1 MRNFWSVF
9 KICKGDKNFSS
20 FSFSLYYIFSWL
32 LKKAYLDPGWTST
45 MAFFVDI
52 LNFLSTFSLFS
63 GLKPNLTKCEIAG
76 IEALKGVQVA
86 VFGMRCIDLCNEAI
100 KILGTY
106 FSYNTRT
113 KEECKFL
120 KTVSNARSVLNLW
133 RYWNL
138 ALEGRIAV
146 FKSLAIS
153 KIIFQA
159 LIAPVPTHII
169 KALEICQTSFL
180 WNNSNSKIK
189 HKTL

>member
-1 MRNFWSVF
+1 
-9 KICKGDKNFSS
+9 
-20 FSFSLYYIFSWL
+20 
-32 LKKAYLDPGWTST
+32 

-76 IEALKGVQVA
+76 IESLKGVQVA

-106 FSYNTRT
+106 FSYNSRI
-113 KEECKFL
+113 KEECNFL
-120 KTVSNARSVLNLW
+120 KIISNAQSVLNLW
-133 RYWNL
+133 RYQNL
-138 ALEGRIAV
+138 TLEERIVV